1 MTENSL
7 NIICCDKDEIT
18 VDRCEAY
25 RYMGLKR
32 DYKNEE
38 FEEIYK
44 DCLCGFEENVS
55 YKAAYRKSSLSFG
68 EGNMLHF
75 DFCSFESADLKKN
88 LKDCKYVYVFA
99 ATTGMG
105 IDRLLLKYSRLSPI
119 ELMTLDCIASSGIEC
134 FCDKVNSVIA
144 DGKETKPRF
153 SLGYGDTKL
162 SYQKAL
168 LSFLDAEKTLGITLN
183 DSMMM
188 TPKKSVTAFIGVR
201 L

>member
-1 MTENSL
+1 MKENQL
-7 NIICCDKDEIT
+7 NIICCGKDEIA
-18 VDRCEAY
+18 VDRNEAY

-38 FEEIYK
+38 FDEIYRE
-44 DCLCGFEENVS
+44 CLCEFTQNIS
-55 YKAAYRKSSLSFG
+55 FKAAYRKSSLTFG

-88 LKDCKYVYVFA
+88 LRDCKYVYVFA
-99 ATTGMG
+99 ATTGIG

-119 ELMTLDCIASSGIEC
+119 NLMTLDCISSSGIEC
-134 FCDKVNSVIA
+134 FCDEVNRRIA
-144 DGKETKPRF
+144 EGKDTKPRF
-153 SLGYGDTKL
+153 SLGYGDTQL
-162 SYQKAL
+162 CYQRDL

-188 TPKKSVTAFIGVR
+188 TPKKSVTAFIGVG
-201 L
+201 

>member
-1 MTENSL
+1 MTENKL
-7 NIICCDKDEIT
+7 NIISCGRDEIA

-38 FEEIYK
+38 FEDIYNS
-44 DCLCGFEENVS
+44 CLCSFLDNVS

-88 LKDCKYVYVFA
+88 LKDCSYVYVFA
-99 ATTGMG
+99 ATAGLG
-105 IDRLLLKYSRLSPI
+105 IDRLLLKYSRLSSL
-119 ELMTLDCIASSGIEC
+119 EHMTADCIASSGTEC

-144 DGKETKPRF
+144 QGKDTKPRF
-153 SLGYGDTKL
+153 SLGYGDTDL
-162 SYQKAL
+162 SYQKDL
-168 LSFLDAEKTLGITLN
+168 LSYLDAERTLGITLN

-188 TPKKSVTAFIGVR
+188 TPKKSVTAFIGVKE
-201 L
+201 